1 MNKRKG
7 DDGLTVEELIEKQ
20 LFHVVN
26 YGEETDREITGVF
39 CCDLLS
45 IAMGKAPADSA
56 WVTVMGNVNTIAV
69 ATLADVACVI
79 MAEGAA
85 LDEVAR
91 ARAKEQ
97 GVTVLASEEPV
108 FEAALKVY
116 QEIHG

>member
-1 MNKRKG
+1 M
-7 DDGLTVEELIEKQ
+7 TVKELVDRQIFRVVNLGEEL
-20 LFHVVN
+20 
-26 YGEETDREITGVF
+26 DREVTKVF

-45 IAMGKAPADSA
+45 IAMGKAPADGA

-69 ATLADVACVI
+69 ATLADVSCVI
-79 MAEGAA
+79 MAEEVS

-97 GVTVLASEEPV
+97 GVTVLATEEPV

-116 QEIHG
+116 HELHG

>member
-1 MNKRKG
+1 M
-7 DDGLTVEELIEKQ
+7 TVKELMDKQ
-20 LFHVVN
+20 IFHVVN
-26 YGEETDREITGVF
+26 AGEDEERQVTGVF

-45 IAMGKAPADSA
+45 IAMGRAPADGA

-69 ATLADVACVI
+69 ATLADVSCVI

-97 GVTVLASEEPV
+97 GVTVLATEEPV
-108 FEAALKVY
+108 FEAALKVHRLL
-116 QEIHG
+116 EG

>member
-1 MNKRKG
+1 M
-7 DDGLTVEELIEKQ
+7 TVKELVDRLIFRVVNLGEEL
-20 LFHVVN
+20 
-26 YGEETDREITGVF
+26 DREVTKVF

-45 IAMGKAPADSA
+45 IAMGKAPADGA

-69 ATLADVACVI
+69 STLADVSCVI
-79 MAEGAA
+79 MAEEVS

-97 GVTVLASEEPV
+97 GVTVLATEEPV

-116 QEIHG
+116 QELHG